1 MDERPKKDKARTK
14 HLPLSEWPAIRS
26 RAAVSAHRLR
36 QPTFGDVNPANY
48 IVLSLESGCDLDLTH
63 PVLAEVLIN
72 HLTWLKQEHWIKVAG
87 FVILPRQLQLL
98 MTPADQRL
106 LTDIL
111 KNFTHFTTDEI
122 NHFLKRKGGIWGR
135 AIQEHLVRDHRELQG
150 YLDQM
155 RRLPAEKHLI
165 YNASRWPWSS
175 FHRSLEHLHD
185 REFFSVASQ
194 KA

>member
-1 MDERPKKDKARTK
+1 MEKPNRNDRARTK

-26 RAAVSAHRLR
+26 RASTGAMHLR
-36 QPTFGDVNPANY
+36 QPTFGDVNPAND
-48 IVLSLESGCDLDLTH
+48 IVLSLDRGCNLDLTH

-87 FVILPRQLQLL
+87 FVILPRHLQLL
-98 MTPADQRL
+98 ITPADQRL
-106 LTDIL
+106 LPDIL
-111 KNFTHFTTDEI
+111 KNFIHFTTDEI
-122 NHFLKRKGGIWGR
+122 NRFLKREGGVWSDTIEER
-135 AIQEHLVRDHRELQG
+135 VVRDHRQLQG
-150 YLDQM
+150 QLDKM

-185 REFFSVASQ
+185 REFFAAA

>member
-1 MDERPKKDKARTK
+1 MENRAKKNKKARTK
-14 HLPLSEWPAIRS
+14 HLPLSEWPTIRN
-26 RAAVSAHRLR
+26 RAATAARSLR

-48 IVLSLESGCDLDLTH
+48 IVLSLDRTSDLDLTH

-87 FVILPRQLQLL
+87 FVILPRQLQLVV
-98 MTPADQRL
+98 TPADQRL
-106 LTDIL
+106 LADIL
-111 KNFTHFTTDEI
+111 KNFIHYTSDEI
-122 NHFLKRKGGIWGR
+122 NLFLQREGAVWSRVID
-135 AIQEHLVRDHRELQG
+135 EHLVRDHRELQG
-150 YLDQM
+150 HLDRM

-185 REFFSVASQ
+185 RDFFASA

>member
-1 MDERPKKDKARTK
+1 MEERNKKDKARTK

-26 RAAVSAHRLR
+26 RATTAARHLR
-36 QPTFGDVNPANY
+36 QPTFGDVNPAND
-48 IVLSLESGCDLDLTH
+48 IVLSLEPACKLDLTH

-87 FVILPRQLQLL
+87 FVILPRQLRLL

-106 LTDIL
+106 LPDIL
-111 KNFTHFTTDEI
+111 KNFIHYTTDET
-122 NHFLKRKGGIWGR
+122 NRFLKREGPVWSETIE
-135 AIQEHLVRDHRELQG
+135 EHVVRDHRELQSH
-150 YLDQM
+150 LDRM

-185 REFFSVASQ
+185 REFFSSA

>member
-1 MDERPKKDKARTK
+1 MEERAKENNKARTK

-26 RAAVSAHRLR
+26 RAATAARSLR

-48 IVLSLESGCDLDLTH
+48 IVLSLDRTCDLDLTH

-87 FVILPRQLQLL
+87 FVILPRQLQLVV
-98 MTPADQRL
+98 TPADQRL

-111 KNFTHFTTDEI
+111 KNFTHYTSDEI
-122 NHFLKRKGGIWGR
+122 NRFLQRDGAVWSRVID
-135 AIQEHLVRDHRELQG
+135 ENLVRDHRELQG
-150 YLDQM
+150 HLDRM

-185 REFFSVASQ
+185 RDFFSSA

>member
-1 MDERPKKDKARTK
+1 MEERKNNQKDRTK
-14 HLPLSEWPAIRS
+14 HLPISELPAIRT
-26 RAAVSAHRLR
+26 RAAVDARHLR

-48 IVLSLESGCDLDLTH
+48 IVLTLDRGCELDLTH

-87 FVILPRQLQLL
+87 FVILPKQLQILV
-98 MTPADQRL
+98 TPADQRL
-106 LTDIL
+106 LSDIL
-111 KNFTHFTTDEI
+111 KNFTHYTSEEI
-122 NHFLKRKGGIWGR
+122 NLFLQRKGEVWSM
-135 AIQEHLVRDHRELQG
+135 AIEEHLVRDHRELQG
-150 YLDQM
+150 HLDRM

-185 REFFSVASQ
+185 REFFASA